1 MSTVIELLEQIE
13 KLIYRTILWLVL
25 IPKTLIRVVL
35 YPSWAPGYIKQ
46 ELGEG
51 GSRFDEYF
59 SPIVLLLVV
68 AILPFIVW
76 GFLPTP
82 GIDIYSESID
92 NPTPNRTLDFSSEIT
107 FISTSTDGFVT
118 VFWRVE
124 QEAFVDGETFYP
136 AIRSTRHT
144 NNPSEADTSDYDYFY
159 PLDNY
164 TLWDEFSYTF
174 PVSGG
179 SYWVVVEAYKAD
191 ADGNLIEEYR
201 NDVYIFVPPNS
212 QENVEVS
219 VFARQDAGARINFE
233 DVAEKLKSEETILL
247 ALGLLIPPLLFALAA
262 KLSAG
267 ATLSEDLLKE
277 TFYVQ
282 CYYFSPIAFLFW
294 GMRYAIRF
302 LTPDVFNFYGAGEL
316 FIYAPVIL
324 AVFWFIS
331 VQTYAIAGE
340 RNIRGWQAFLIVVA
354 CAVVILAGVVYIVN
368 LNTPSV
374 LEGTRVTAIWF
385 FPLVTVAL
393 LTAYHLLVAWDRK
406 KQNRKATL
414 RDFAPVGATALI
426 VASILGFVF
435 YSGQFS
441 MVHTDFD
448 QFERDLVANSAPTL
462 TQIAFLQITPQLV
475 ETEIVGAPGITPTPT
490 LPLPATV
497 APEQTVPGQPIVD
510 TPFVEQES
518 IPDTPTPAPQKYYTE
533 DFDGD
538 LEAWPYFL
546 TQGDESFVDVYNDG
560 GKLYFQL
567 LQQEE
572 NKPWVYLVNNTF
584 TYTDVKVE
592 ALTENNG
599 VNANGVSLFCRYNQA
614 GWYEFTVSNGG
625 GYAIYA
631 YDAENKFYH
640 ELATGGSP
648 VINTGL
654 STNVYTAVCKESELT
669 LLVNGEVVTT
679 TFDKRFNFT
688 EGFIGIAVS
697 SPQGLPVSV
706 DFEYVKVSEP

>member
-1 MSTVIELLEQIE
+1 MSTVIEILEQIE

-46 ELGEG
+46 ELGAG

-59 SPIVLLLVV
+59 SPILLLLVV

-76 GFLPTP
+76 SFLPTP
-82 GIDIYSESID
+82 GIEIYSESID
-92 NPTPNRTLDFSSEIT
+92 NPTPNRTLDFNAEIT

-124 QEAFVDGETFYP
+124 QEAFVEGEYFYP
-136 AIRSTRHT
+136 AIRLTRHT
-144 NNPSEADTSDYDYFY
+144 NNPSEAGTSDYDYFY
-159 PLDNY
+159 ALDNY

-179 SYWVVVEAYKAD
+179 GYWVFVEAYKAD
-191 ADGNLIEEYR
+191 AEGNLIEEYL
-201 NDVYIFVPPNS
+201 NDVYVFVPPNS

-219 VFARQDAGARINFE
+219 TFTRQDAGGRLNFE

-282 CYYFSPIAFLFW
+282 CYYFSPIALLFW

-302 LTPDVFNFYGAGEL
+302 LTPDVFNYYDAGEL
-316 FIYAPVIL
+316 FIYAPLIL

-340 RNIRGWQAFLIVVA
+340 RNIRGWQAFLIVLG
-354 CAVVILAGVVYIVN
+354 CAVLILAGVVYIVN
-368 LNTPSV
+368 INTPSV

-385 FPLVTVAL
+385 YPLLAVGL
-393 LTAYHLLVAWDRK
+393 LTAYHWLVARQRK
-406 KQNRKATL
+406 KENRKASV
-414 RDFAPVGATALI
+414 RDFVPVGATVLI
-426 VASILGFVF
+426 VTLIFGFVLF
-435 YSGQFS
+435 IGQFS
-441 MVHTDFD
+441 MMHTVFD
-448 QFERDLVANSAPTL
+448 QFQSDLVAGSVPTL
-462 TQIAFLQITPQLV
+462 TQIAFLQQTPLPQ
-475 ETEIVGAPGITPTPT
+475 ETEITGILEHTPTPT
-490 LPLPATV
+490 LPLAPTV
-497 APEQTVPGQPIVD
+497 SSEQPVVDAPSA
-510 TPFVEQES
+510 EQEV
-518 IPDTPTPAPQKYYTE
+518 IHETPTLAPQKYYTE
-533 DFDGD
+533 EFDGNLD
-538 LEAWPYFL
+538 AWPYFL
-546 TQGDESFVDVYNDG
+546 TQGDDSDVNFYLDG

-567 LQQEE
+567 LQNDEK
-572 NKPWVYLVNNTF
+572 KPWVYLVNNTF

-592 ALTENNG
+592 AYTENSG
-599 VNANGVSLFCRYNQA
+599 VNTNGVSLLCRYNQA

-625 GYAIYA
+625 EYAIYA
-631 YDAENKFYH
+631 YDAENRAYY
-640 ELATGGSP
+640 ELASGGSP
-648 VINTGL
+648 VINTGQ
-654 STNVYTAVCKESELT
+654 SANTYTATCRESELT

-688 EGFIGIAVS
+688 EGLIGIGVS

>member
-1 MSTVIELLEQIE
+1 MSTIIELLEQIE
-13 KLIYRTILWLVL
+13 KLIYRIILWLVL
-25 IPKTLIRVVL
+25 IPKTLIRIVL

-76 GFLPTP
+76 GFLPAP
-82 GIDIYSESID
+82 GIEIYSDSID
-92 NPTPNRTLDFSSEIT
+92 NPTPNRTLDFNAEIT

-144 NNPSEADTSDYDYFY
+144 DNPSEADTSDFDYFY

-179 SYWVVVEAYKAD
+179 SYWVYVSAYKAD
-191 ADGNLIEEYR
+191 ADGNVIEDYWS
-201 NDVYIFVPPNS
+201 DVYVFVPPNS

-219 VFARQDAGARINFE
+219 TFARQDSGSRINFE

-302 LTPDVFNFYGAGEL
+302 LTPDVFNFYDAGEL
-316 FIYAPVIL
+316 FIYAPLIL

-354 CAVVILAGVVYIVN
+354 CAVVILAGVVYIVY

-385 FPLVTVAL
+385 YPLVTVAL

-406 KQNRKATL
+406 KQNRKATP

-426 VASILGFVF
+426 VASILGYVF
-435 YSGQFS
+435 YIGQFS
-441 MVHTDFD
+441 MTNTLFD
-448 QFERDLVANSAPTL
+448 QFERDLVANSAPML
-462 TQIAFLQITPQLV
+462 TQIAFLQITPQQE
-475 ETEIVGAPGITPTPT
+475 ETEAAGEPGLTPTPT
-490 LPLPATV
+490 LSLPATGASEQPV
-497 APEQTVPGQPIVD
+497 PEQPVVD
-510 TPFVEQES
+510 TPSAEQEA
-518 IPDTPTPAPQKYYTE
+518 IPETPTPAPQKYYTE

-546 TQGDESFVDVYNDG
+546 TQGDDSVVDFYLDG

-567 LQQEE
+567 LQQDEK
-572 NKPWVYLVNNTF
+572 KPWIYLVNTTF
-584 TYTDVKVE
+584 TYTDVEVE
-592 ALTENNG
+592 AFTENNG
-599 VNANGVSLFCRYNQA
+599 VNTNGVSLICRYSQA

-625 GYAIYA
+625 EYWIYA
-631 YDAENKFYH
+631 YDTENNAYY

-648 VINTGL
+648 VINIGQAA
-654 STNVYTAVCKESELT
+654 NKYTAICRESELT

-679 TFDKRFNFT
+679 TFDQRFNFT
-688 EGFIGIAVS
+688 EGLIGFAVS
-697 SPQGLPVSV
+697 SPQGLPVNV
-706 DFEYVKVSEP
+706 NFDYIKVSEP